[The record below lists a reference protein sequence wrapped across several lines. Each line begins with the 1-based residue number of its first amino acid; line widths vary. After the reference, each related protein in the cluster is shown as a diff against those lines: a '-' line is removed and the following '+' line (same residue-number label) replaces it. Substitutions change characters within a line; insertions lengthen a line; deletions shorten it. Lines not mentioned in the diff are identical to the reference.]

1 MSTPDHPVLIFATVP
16 DNEIASDITAALL
29 TLGLAAY
36 VSYWAGMASVQ
47 MWGGELHSED
57 EIGMIVFTRASLADR
72 AIAEAVKYSPNATGP
87 FVVIDASGGQQL
99 FLEWVMGRTAH
110 PST

>member
-1 MSTPDHPVLIFATVP
+1 MSTADHPVLIYATVP
-16 DNEIASDITAALL
+16 DKEIASDITATLL
-29 TLGLAAY
+29 TLGLAAS
-36 VSYWAGMASVQ
+36 VSYWDGMTSVQ

-57 EIGMIVFTRASLADR
+57 EVGMIMFTRASLSDR
-72 AIAEAVKYSPNATGP
+72 AIAEAVKHFPNATGP

-99 FLEWVMGRTAH
+99 FLDRVMGRTAH

>member
-1 MSTPDHPVLIFATVP
+1 MSTPDHPVLIFATVT
-16 DNEIASDITAALL
+16 DKEIASDITAALL

-36 VSYWAGMASVQ
+36 VSYWAGMTSVQ

-72 AIAEAVKYSPNATGP
+72 TIAEAVKYSPNATGP